1 MIEIIGHSTTTL
13 IKLITTLIR
22 EIINTIEIDTLEI
35 FPIPMANVL
44 PSALASNRRSATRP
58 VAPTPTTTV
67 RRRK

>member
-1 MIEIIGHSTTTL
+1 
-13 IKLITTLIR
+13 
-22 EIINTIEIDTLEI
+22 
-35 FPIPMANVL
+35 MANVL